1 MCAERCWLSRERE
14 GAGDL
19 LRLQPRKAMK
29 PRGDAGNRQPVCV
42 YTNTHMCTQVRQLC
56 LDRAPLSVTFFA
68 EVLPGSECSHTFS
81 SAFSPPPL
89 PSFGSINDIHLLPIS
104 WRFRFHQVSDGAG
117 LCFLQELDHSSLRH
131 NAECLS
137 DSPHGRVSVVSCL
150 NPLFHTIIH

>member
-1 MCAERCWLSRERE
+1 MPSSLGTERVRNRLTGGWMDGWKQQRRRKNAECVFVFNDGSGIWKIMCAERCWLSRERE

-81 SAFSPPPL
+81 SAFSPPP
-89 PSFGSINDIHLLPIS
+89 PPEFWKYKWHPPTSY
-104 WRFRFHQVSDGAG
+104 
-117 LCFLQELDHSSLRH
+117 
-131 NAECLS
+131 
-137 DSPHGRVSVVSCL
+137 
-150 NPLFHTIIH
+150 